1 MLTII
6 LVVGYFLFCVGMAF
20 FLDYR
25 TKKRKLNETAVEY
38 SAGKNSM
45 GLFMAFSLMCGNL
58 ISSSYI
64 IGNSSAVI
72 EHDIAYQWTFYG
84 YIIGWALTCAY
95 IPIYRSICYK
105 YGCSSLGEIFGKL
118 FSKRVSVCVSVMIF
132 VSFASAVSAQ
142 TVIVSN
148 LLQSLLGIRSEV
160 TMTVTIAAMIL
171 LALQGGMKGLARIN
185 MVHVVVLS
193 VSVVAI
199 FIAVMTSVGWD
210 FGQVYRALEPQ
221 GTFKL
226 IGGSRSNSYIIG
238 TLAIQPFV
246 TVVNALS
253 ISAAIGAKD
262 AKTAQKAQSIM
273 PIFAIFFFGL
283 VIIAAC
289 CGKFLWPDMDPG
301 TAWYTIA
308 GHYGPAMAALASC
321 GVLAASMSTAP
332 TYIMVMSSTAMEL
345 YTPLRKS
352 PMSEKQKMFLTK
364 LLIVVFGIL
373 FQLLGLLSSDVVDIL
388 SNALTVRAVCGLTF
402 TLFLLW
408 KRPNEKS
415 IFYSMV
421 LGIIVCVVW
430 IVYGYVFGTS
440 PFGIQITYAGGI
452 VALATQIIVTLVT
465 TRSGERSDSYQLYK
479 EARKEMKAAIAAGK
493 RV

>member
-38 SAGKNSM
+38 STGKNSM

-226 IGGSRSNSYIIG
+226 IGGSRSNSYI
-238 TLAIQPFV
+238 
-246 TVVNALS
+246 
-253 ISAAIGAKD
+253 
-262 AKTAQKAQSIM
+262 
-273 PIFAIFFFGL
+273 
-283 VIIAAC
+283 
-289 CGKFLWPDMDPG
+289 
-301 TAWYTIA
+301 
-308 GHYGPAMAALASC
+308 
-321 GVLAASMSTAP
+321 
-332 TYIMVMSSTAMEL
+332 
-345 YTPLRKS
+345 
-352 PMSEKQKMFLTK
+352 
-364 LLIVVFGIL
+364 
-373 FQLLGLLSSDVVDIL
+373 
-388 SNALTVRAVCGLTF
+388 
-402 TLFLLW
+402 
-408 KRPNEKS
+408 
-415 IFYSMV
+415 
-421 LGIIVCVVW
+421 
-430 IVYGYVFGTS
+430 
-440 PFGIQITYAGGI
+440 
-452 VALATQIIVTLVT
+452 
-465 TRSGERSDSYQLYK
+465 
-479 EARKEMKAAIAAGK
+479 
-493 RV
+493 